1 MDRAPLRR
9 AASAA
14 SAGAKKSLAT
24 LWLLAKIMVPTSLAM
39 AILGWSGAAKVISV
53 LLSPLMGLLGLP
65 GEAALA
71 FISGILLTNYSAIA
85 VMNSLT
91 LNLRHVA
98 ILAFM
103 SLTAHNLAV
112 ESAVMKSAGSSA
124 LKMTLLRVGV
134 ALAGAFVL
142 NLILPRSL
150 GEIAFSAAMERTSIA
165 FLPMLGAWALSTLRL
180 IAKLTLFVVGIM
192 VLQAELEEFKVLRA
206 LSSLLSPLMRV
217 FGLPPRAS
225 FLWIVVNT
233 VGYAYGA
240 GIIRSEYE
248 SGKMKPQEGDLF
260 NHHAAICHSLLED
273 TILYSALGIPVLW
286 LVAPRLVFAAAV
298 VWAERAR
305 RHRMKKSFKVGT
317 I

>member
-1 MDRAPLRR
+1 MASILFERIYR
-9 AASAA
+9 AAA
-14 SAGAKKSLAT
+14 AGAGKSLKT
-24 LWLLAKIMVPTSLAM
+24 LWLLAKIMVPTSLVM
-39 AILGWSGAAKVISV
+39 AVLGWSGAAKIISI
-53 LLSPLMGLLGLP
+53 LLAPFMKLLGLP
-65 GEAALA
+65 GEAAFA

-85 VMNSLT
+85 VMNSLS
-91 LNLRHVA
+91 LSLRHVT

-112 ESAVMKSAGSSA
+112 ETAVMKSAGSSA
-124 LKMTLLRVGV
+124 LKMALLRVG
-134 ALAGAFVL
+134 AAFFGAFIL

-150 GEIAFSAAMERTSIA
+150 ETMVFSTAMDRASVA
-165 FLPMLGAWALSTLRL
+165 FLPMLGSWALSTTKLVG
-180 IAKLTLFVVGIM
+180 KLTVFVVGIM
-192 VLQAELEEFKVLRA
+192 VIQSELEEFKILRA
-206 LSSLLSPLMRV
+206 LSAFLSPLMGV
-217 FGLPPRAS
+217 FGLPARAS

-273 TILYSALGIPVLW
+273 TILYSALGVPIFW
-286 LVAPRLVFAAAV
+286 LLAPRFVLASAV
-298 VWAERAR
+298 VWLERLR
-305 RHRMKKSFKVGT
+305 RRRLRKSFKVGT